1 MVEFKIR
8 ATTNN
13 ISRFTT
19 DSNEAAKQFKEF
31 LEQSK
36 IRYTM
41 VITQK
46 SIWNGTHNIIMF
58 IVFGSRRHNP
68 DLLGKFLDIE
78 KLC

>member
-19 DSNEAAKQFKEF
+19 DSKEAAQQFKEF
-31 LEQSK
+31 LEKSK
-36 IRYTM
+36 IRYTT

-46 SIWNGTHNIIMF
+46 TSWNGAHTTIMF

-78 KLC
+78 KLS